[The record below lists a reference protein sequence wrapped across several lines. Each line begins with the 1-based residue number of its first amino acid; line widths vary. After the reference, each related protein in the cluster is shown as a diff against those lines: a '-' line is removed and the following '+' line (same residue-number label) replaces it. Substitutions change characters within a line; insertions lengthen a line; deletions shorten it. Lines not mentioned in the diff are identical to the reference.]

1 MWRAAVD
8 DSKHAGEHQGP
19 AWIRDWLHHGDD
31 HCWDNDVCGDFYN
44 DDDDNDTLTK
54 RNIDDFQ
61 DARMVLDMF
70 TIVYDHHHN
79 QFRWMNTFR

>member
-1 MWRAAVD
+1 MILYFCKEICQQKSLVWRAAVD

-44 DDDDNDTLTK
+44 DDDDNDTLKEILMIT
-54 RNIDDFQ
+54 
-61 DARMVLDMF
+61 RMLEWF
-70 TIVYDHHHN
+70 
-79 QFRWMNTFR
+79 